1 MRVLV
6 VEDERVLADRIA
18 EGLRDLGMAVDT
30 AYDGDAGLEKAL
42 VARYDV
48 IVLDRDLPRMHGDTV
63 CKEIVH
69 DDTLESRIL
78 MLTAAGDLDARVEG
92 LTLGADDYLG
102 KPFAFNELVARV
114 RALGRRGR
122 PAPPVLVKDDLRV
135 DTHRGTATRAGYP
148 VTLSRK
154 EFAVLE
160 VLMRERGRIVSPEEL
175 LEKAWDESVDPLTN
189 AVRMAVL
196 RLRQKLGDPPLI
208 ETVVGRGYRM

>member
-30 AYDGDAGLEKAL
+30 AYDGDSGLEKAL

-63 CKEIVH
+63 CAEIVR
-69 DDTLESRIL
+69 DDTIESRVL
-78 MLTAAGDLDARVEG
+78 MLTASGDLDSRVEG

-102 KPFAFNELVARV
+102 KPFAFNELVARI
-114 RALGRRGR
+114 RALARRGR
-122 PAPPVLVKDDLRV
+122 LAPPVLTKEDLRV
-135 DTHRGTATRAGYP
+135 DTHRGTVTRSGYP

-160 VLMRERGRIVSPEEL
+160 VLMRDRGRIVGAEEL
-175 LEKAWDESVDPLTN
+175 LERAWDERADPMTN
-189 AVRMAVL
+189 AVRMTVL
-196 RLRQKLGDPPLI
+196 RLRQKLGEPPLI